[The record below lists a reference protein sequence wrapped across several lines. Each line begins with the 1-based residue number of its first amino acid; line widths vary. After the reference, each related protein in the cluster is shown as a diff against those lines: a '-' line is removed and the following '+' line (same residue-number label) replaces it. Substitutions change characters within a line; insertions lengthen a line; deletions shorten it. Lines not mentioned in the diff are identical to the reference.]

1 MGSMSELFSLL
12 ALVPLGLV
20 GLMGFLMTPV
30 SNILNVVTVPL
41 GYEYSSC
48 PYCPE
53 FGITKIEYENCD
65 HCGEEH
71 GRGYSGAAAYRDGEE
86 YVFCS
91 NDCLD
96 DWKEVNDR

>member
-1 MGSMSELFSLL
+1 MMEPFFSVLGVVLLLLVFGLF
-12 ALVPLGLV
+12 
-20 GLMGFLMTPV
+20 FLMLPI
-30 SNILNVVTVPL
+30 SNVLNLITIPL

-48 PYCPE
+48 PHCPA
-53 FGITKIEYENCD
+53 FGVTKIEYEDCD

-71 GRGYSGAAAYRDGEE
+71 GRGYSGAAACRNGDK

-96 DWKEVNDR
+96 AWNETREAT